1 MKKLLN
7 EWRQF
12 LKESDVD
19 PRDIAAQ
26 IGQENQK
33 LRDRIEAAMEREGVD
48 WILEDIPEWS
58 LIATPTSEGDRQQ
71 MIDDMDEILAAYGSP
86 SVFDPLHKAAKKVEK
101 DISKKEVEDTIKKM
115 DNVTKHRD
123 GDYIKEGEYDRDT
136 IRKMVEEEMSR
147 LNEKPAK
154 GKAKQKVTASGK
166 KVSYGQA
173 GKAKGGG
180 PRVKPGT
187 SKGDSYCARSLGIKK
202 GLSKKKQ
209 NDPNT
214 PNNLSRKRWKCKG
227 AKSSK

>member
-1 MKKLLN
+1 MKQLIN

-12 LKESDVD
+12 LKE
-19 PRDIAAQ
+19 
-26 IGQENQK
+26 
-33 LRDRIEAAMEREGVD
+33 GV
-48 WILEDIPEWS
+48 
-58 LIATPTSEGDRQQ
+58 
-71 MIDDMDEILAAYGSP
+71 
-86 SVFDPLHKAAKKVEK
+86 VEK
-101 DISKKEVEDTIKKM
+101 DISKEEVEDTIEDM

-123 GDYIKEGEYDRDT
+123 GDYIKEESEYEAAMRRLKDKAEAGSVSIEVEPEEDDIDLDDGDEDVAESRSSYNRDT
-136 IRKMVEEEMSR
+136 IRRMVEEEMSR

-187 SKGDSYCARSLGIKK
+187 SKGDAYCARSMGTKK
-202 GLSKKKQ
+202 GLSKEKQ

-214 PNNLSRKRWKCKG
+214 PNNLSRKRWKCSG
-227 AKSSK
+227 EKSTKS